1 MLSSSI
7 YGKLAVTNLKK
18 NRKSYVPYIFTCVVT
33 IAMFYIMHALVYNK
47 GIRQMP
53 GADSIGII
61 LSYGTAVVGIFAVIF
76 LFYTNSFLMKQ
87 RKKEI
92 GLYNVLGL
100 GKWHIAKMLVCEMV
114 IVAAVSL
121 ILGLGGG
128 ILLNKLIFLFLL
140 KMLHFD
146 TALEFSIEV
155 NAISG
160 TVALFAVI
168 FVASLLFN
176 LLQIKLANPIELLR
190 GGNQGEKEPKTK
202 VVMTIVGVIAL
213 GGGYYIAQ
221 TTESV
226 LASLGMFFIAV
237 ILVIVGTYA
246 LFTAGSIALLKL
258 LKKNK
263 KFYYNTKHFTA
274 VSGMLYRMKQ
284 NAVGLANICI
294 LSTMVLV
301 MVSTTVALYVGMED
315 VLKTRFPHEL
325 TLSGV
330 DLTEEEKADVDRV
343 LADAMEQHGLT
354 YQTDRK
360 YEATPF
366 AVNRVRNEFRL
377 YEEQAM
383 IVNEGSFGSLYL
395 MTQDAYNKLEQKN
408 IQLSENEVL
417 LYSAKSKNKPSEIV
431 LDGTTYQVRKNLKD
445 MNVDKESY
453 MMIDLYYMVL
463 PNQETIDH
471 LEQLYAENMGT
482 RSYWNMDFQE
492 SKEKQLPA
500 LREIDA
506 EVEQMDLPVM
516 VECRELERDG
526 MYSFYG
532 SFLFLGIFLGLLFL
546 MAMVLI
552 IYYKQISEGYDD
564 KERFAIMQ
572 KVGMSKKEVK
582 QTIRSQVMTVFFL
595 PLVAAIIHI
604 AVAFKIIT
612 KLLALMNLTNV
623 PLFTTSTII
632 TVIVFAVFYAIVFAI
647 TAKEYY
653 RIVK

>member
-1 MLSSSI
+1 MSSSI

-18 NRKSYVPYIFTCVVT
+18 NRKGYVPYIFTCVVT
-33 IAMFYIMHALVYNK
+33 IAMFYIMHALVYNE

-53 GADSIGII
+53 GAESIGII

-100 GKWHIAKMLVCEMV
+100 GKWHIAKMLVCEMI

-121 ILGLGGG
+121 IFGIGGG

-146 TALEFSIEV
+146 TTLQFSIEV
-155 NAISG
+155 DAISG
-160 TVALFAVI
+160 TLVLFAVI
-168 FVASLLFN
+168 FAASLLFN

-202 VVMTIVGVIAL
+202 VVMTIIGVLTL

-226 LASLGMFFIAV
+226 LSSLGMFFIAV
-237 ILVIVGTYA
+237 ILVIIGTYA
-246 LFTAGSIALLKL
+246 LFTAGSIAMLKL

-263 KFYYNTKHFTA
+263 KFYYKTKHFTA

-301 MVSTTVALYVGMED
+301 MVSTTVALYVGMND
-315 VLKTRFPHEL
+315 VLKTRFPHDL
-325 TLSGV
+325 TISGV
-330 DLTEEEKADVDRV
+330 ELSEEEKTTVDQV
-343 LADAMEQHGLT
+343 IESTMEAYGLT
-354 YQTDRK
+354 YQTNQK

-366 AVNRVRNEFRL
+366 AVNRVGDEFRL
-377 YEEQAM
+377 YEDQAT
-383 IVNEGSFGSLYL
+383 VVSEGSFGSLYL
-395 MTQDAYNKLEQKN
+395 MTQDAYNELEHKN

-417 LYSAKSKNKPSEIV
+417 LYSAKSKNQPSEIV
-431 LDGTTYQVRKNLKD
+431 LDGMTYQVRKNLKD
-445 MNVDKESY
+445 LNVDKETY
-453 MMIDLYYMVL
+453 MMIDLYYIVL
-463 PNQETIDH
+463 PNQKTIDH
-471 LEQLYAENMGT
+471 LTETYGENMGT
-482 RSYWNMDFQE
+482 RFYWNVDFRE

-500 LREIDA
+500 LQEIDA
-506 EVEQMDLPVM
+506 QMGESDISAM
-516 VECRELERDG
+516 IEIRELERDG

-572 KVGMSKKEVK
+572 KVGMSKREVK

-595 PLVAAIIHI
+595 PLAAAILHI
-604 AVAFKIIT
+604 VVAFKIIT

-623 PLFTTSTII
+623 SLFTTSTII
-632 TVIVFAVFYAIVFAI
+632 TVLVFAVFYAIVFAI